1 MTIIHT
7 LAVAASFGLENI
19 VINLIKKMT
28 TSLVSFLKAGVA
40 AGIVRQKISLPKL
53 GVFQAVQVSLN
64 KGEKAMSSLV
74 RIIFAA
80 FFFSTLIF
88 FSSSVA
94 AVPHE
99 HEHMHEV
106 HSEFDFLVE
115 MIPHH
120 QEAVDSSKEIKSITG
135 RSELQEFAREIIAAQ
150 EKEIQEL
157 KEWIQLWYA
166 DRHAHARYEPM
177 MRDIAGL
184 SVEEAEQ
191 IFLEDMIAHHEMA
204 VMMARD
210 LLENDLAEHAEVEDM
225 ARSIIEQQDKEIEIM
240 HGWLKEWF

>member
-1 MTIIHT
+1 
-7 LAVAASFGLENI
+7 
-19 VINLIKKMT
+19 
-28 TSLVSFLKAGVA
+28 
-40 AGIVRQKISLPKL
+40 
-53 GVFQAVQVSLN
+53 
-64 KGEKAMSSLV
+64 MSPLV

-80 FFFSTLIF
+80 FFFNALIF

-94 AVPHE
+94 AAPHE
-99 HEHMHEV
+99 HMHEHMHEV

-135 RSELQEFAREIIAAQ
+135 RSELQEFAREIIEVQ
-150 EKEIQEL
+150 KKEIQEL
-157 KEWIQLWYA
+157 EEWIQLWYP
-166 DRHAHARYEPM
+166 DRDAHARYEPM

-184 SVEEAEQ
+184 SVEEAER

-210 LLENDLAEHAEVEDM
+210 LLENDLAEHAEVENM

-240 HGWLKEWF
+240 QEWLKEWF

>member
-1 MTIIHT
+1 
-7 LAVAASFGLENI
+7 
-19 VINLIKKMT
+19 
-28 TSLVSFLKAGVA
+28 
-40 AGIVRQKISLPKL
+40 
-53 GVFQAVQVSLN
+53 
-64 KGEKAMSSLV
+64 MSPLV

-80 FFFSTLIF
+80 FFFNALIF
-88 FSSSVA
+88 FSSPVA
-94 AVPHE
+94 AAPHEHMHEHE

-120 QEAVDSSKEIKSITG
+120 QEAVDSSKEIKFITG
-135 RSELQEFAREIIAAQ
+135 RSELQEFAQEIIAVQ

-157 KEWIQLWYA
+157 KEWIQLWYP

-184 SVEEAEQ
+184 SVEEAER

-204 VMMARD
+204 VMMAQD
-210 LLENDLAEHAEVEDM
+210 LLENDLAEHSEVEDM
-225 ARSIIEQQDKEIEIM
+225 ARSIIEQQDKEIKIM
-240 HGWLKEWF
+240 QRWLKEWF